1 MRRPSSPWAAAISI
15 AAALAVSFTASTSA
29 ETIQKGPAR
38 VTVSGRLAPKALPR
52 RGSAPVAV
60 TLAGH
65 IRPTEKGELPEL
77 RRIAFAIN
85 SNGHLD
91 LKGLPVCRVGRI
103 QPASNA
109 EALQQCASS
118 LVGEGAFAANVELP
132 EQSPFPSVGKM
143 LAFNGRLRGR
153 PAILAHIYGT
163 EPANTSFTLPFSVSH
178 TRGTFGLLLQANLP
192 HISGEWGNI
201 TNMSMTLK
209 RVYRSHGAPHSYIS
223 AGCPAPAGFTKAIF
237 PLARTS
243 FEFSG
248 GLSLK
253 TTLNRSC
260 RVAGRGG

>member
-1 MRRPSSPWAAAISI
+1 MRRLTSPWAAATLI
-15 AAALAVSFTASTSA
+15 AAALATTFASQTAA

-38 VTVSGRLAPKALPR
+38 VNVSGRLAPKVLPR
-52 RGSAPVAV
+52 HGMAPVAV

-65 IRPTEKGELPEL
+65 ITPTEKGELPEL

-85 SNGHLD
+85 SNGRLD

-103 QPASNA
+103 QPASNS

-118 LVGEGAFAANVELP
+118 LVGEGQFAANVELP

-143 LAFNGRLRGR
+143 LAFNGRLRGK

-163 EPANTSFTLPFSVSH
+163 EPASTSYTLPFTVSH
-178 TRGTFGLLLQANLP
+178 AKGTFGLILEANLP

-209 RVYRSHGAPHSYIS
+209 RVYRSGGRTHSYLS
-223 AGCPAPAGFTKAIF
+223 AGCPAPRGFTKAPF
-237 PLARTS
+237 PLVRTS
-243 FEFSG
+243 FGFTG
-248 GLSLK
+248 GLELA
-253 TTLNRSC
+253 TTLNRTCKVS
-260 RVAGRGG
+260 G